1 MPTFPETQLLLLSGS
16 PSLCMMPTQPHKKSS
31 LKSHHSLAV
40 SFIIVVVVGWMA
52 SIKCLFSPRFAL
64 MTPIMTNYPALDKGI
79 ATLRTLEGDAY
90 LSPKTVEFRDERVIC
105 LTSTPRTGNDGS
117 WIQAGKQ
124 GNSHSRHKR
133 GTEEP
138 KPERERC
145 VDWKSKL

>member
-1 MPTFPETQLLLLSGS
+1 
-16 PSLCMMPTQPHKKSS
+16 
-31 LKSHHSLAV
+31 
-40 SFIIVVVVGWMA
+40 
-52 SIKCLFSPRFAL
+52 

-124 GNSHSRHKR
+124 GNSHSRHKG
-133 GTEEP
+133 GTEKP
-138 KPERERC
+138 KPEREVRGLEIKIVNC
-145 VDWKSKL
+145 QTSRSSRGSSAIVEP